1 MANNSPRLV
10 RLASVLTQLQSK
22 RMITARDIAEKFGI
36 SIRTVY
42 RDIKALEESGVPVV
56 TEEGRGYSIM
66 EGYRLPPIMFTQ
78 EEANALIT
86 VEKIISKNND
96 LSLSEQYQNAVARV
110 KSVLR
115 YVQKEK
121 IELLESRLQIRGTS
135 KDSEKSRFLSTL
147 QLAVTNY
154 QVVQLDYLSLENKPS
169 LRKVEPFA
177 LFYTNENWI
186 LVAYCQLRNAFR
198 AFRLDCIREM
208 KLSGT
213 KFEPHNITLSEYFEQ
228 CQKRWDTTPDIPL
241 SQGRDNFAMNQNI
254 KKMEKITI
262 EPFKVIGI
270 SIRTTNENGQ
280 AANEI
285 AELWG
290 RFMKENM
297 LDAIPNKIDNNIY
310 SLYTDYEG
318 DHTQPYTAIL
328 GCRVT
333 SLDKTPD
340 GMAGRTFDGGN
351 YVKITAR
358 GDLTKGLVV
367 NEWSK
372 IWAMDLER
380 VFTADFEVFGE
391 KARNPADAEIDFL
404 IAVK

>member
-1 MANNSPRLV
+1 MAKDSPRLV
-10 RLASVLTQLQSK
+10 RLASILTQLQSK
-22 RMITARDIAEKFGI
+22 RIITARDIAEKYGI

-42 RDIKALEESGVPVV
+42 RDIKTIEESGVPVV
-56 TEEGRGYSIM
+56 TEEGRGYSMM

-86 VEKIISKNND
+86 VEKIINKNKD
-96 LSLSEQYQNAVARV
+96 QSLAEHYQNAMAKV

-115 YVQKEK
+115 HTQKEK
-121 IELLESRLQIRGTS
+121 IEFLESRLLIRGNP
-135 KDSEKSRFLSTL
+135 KNLKKSRFLSTL
-147 QLAVTNY
+147 QVAITNY
-154 QVVQLDYLSLENKPS
+154 QIVQLDYLSLENS
-169 LRKVEPFA
+169 RSQRKIEPFA
-177 LFYTNENWI
+177 LFCTNENWI
-186 LVAYCQLRNAFR
+186 LVAYCQQKNAFR
-198 AFRLDCIREM
+198 SFRLDCILEM
-208 KLSGT
+208 KLTGT

-228 CQKRWDTTPDIPL
+228 CRKKWDTTPDIPL

-285 AELWG
+285 AELWA
-290 RFMKENM
+290 RFMNENI
-297 LDAIPNKIDNNIY
+297 LGTIPNKIDSTVY

-318 DHTQPYTAIL
+318 DHTQPYSVIL
-328 GCRVT
+328 GCRV
-333 SLDKTPD
+333 SGLDNIPQ
-340 GMAGRTFDGGN
+340 GMVGRTFDGGN
-351 YVKITAR
+351 YVKITSR
-358 GDLTKGLVV
+358 GDLAKGMIV

-372 IWAMDLER
+372 IWEMDLER

-391 KARNPADAEIDFL
+391 KARDPADAEIDFL